1 MTKLVL
7 ALVLAALGAFASVAT
22 ARNLPDGFTVV
33 PASISPD
40 GKLGV
45 IAPDLDH
52 VKEREHQNKL
62 IEIATGKVL
71 AVIDA
76 DTAFEHQNH
85 TTLSPTWSDD
95 GSLLVWYSTESGVP
109 TPSSCCASTTAR

>member
-7 ALVLAALGAFASVAT
+7 VLAPALLGAFAGPAT
-22 ARNLPDGFTVV
+22 ARNLPEGFTVV

-45 IAPDLDH
+45 IAPGLDH

-76 DTAFEHQNH
+76 DTAFEHRA
-85 TTLSPTWSDD
+85 T
-95 GSLLVWYSTESGVP
+95 G
-109 TPSSCCASTTAR
+109 C